1 MPVQISAV
9 QSWELYRKGFFVI
22 FLKNS
27 SDFFLSVTSHLGELA
42 QKLENKGFNCSAIR
56 SEG

>member
-42 QKLENKGFNCSAIR
+42 QKLEKGFNRSAIR